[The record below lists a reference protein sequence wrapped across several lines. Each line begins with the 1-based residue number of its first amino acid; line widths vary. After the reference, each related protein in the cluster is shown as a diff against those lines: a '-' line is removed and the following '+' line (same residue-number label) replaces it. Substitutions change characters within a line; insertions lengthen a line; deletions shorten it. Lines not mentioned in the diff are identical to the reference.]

1 MHGVMPGRAT
11 LAGRQ
16 STPRVSRLAWVI
28 AVLALM
34 ATPASAQAPGL
45 GPSAELVDPHT
56 FRVCADPHDLPF
68 SNQAGEG
75 FENKLAELFASKLG
89 EPTSYT
95 YYPQVIGFVRNTLNA
110 LRCDVVMGDVVGD
123 DLMQTTNPYYRTT
136 YALVFKPGNGL
147 DGIETLADPRLK
159 GKHIG
164 IIAGTPPSEVLV
176 QQGLMALARPYAL
189 TVDTRIEVPSQTMV
203 NDIASGQIDAGVL
216 WGPIAGYYAQHA
228 TPQLV
233 VVPLLKEPSRM
244 DFRIAMG
251 VRHSDQDWKR
261 KLNRIVTENQ
271 PEIDRILQQ
280 YGVPLLDEQGKL
292 VAP

>member
-1 MHGVMPGRAT
+1 MHGVMPSRAT

-16 STPRVSRLAWVI
+16 TTPRMSLLAWVI
-28 AVLALM
+28 AVLALIAM
-34 ATPASAQAPGL
+34 PASAQAPGL

-56 FRVCADPHDLPF
+56 FRVCADPHNLPF

-95 YYPQVIGFVRNTLNA
+95 YYPQVIGFVHNTLNA

-159 GKHIG
+159 TMHIG
-164 IIAGTPPSEVLV
+164 IIAGTPPSDVLV
-176 QQGLMALARPYAL
+176 HQGLMLLAR
-189 TVDTRIEVPSQTMV
+189 
-203 NDIASGQIDAGVL
+203 
-216 WGPIAGYYAQHA
+216 
-228 TPQLV
+228 
-233 VVPLLKEPSRM
+233 
-244 DFRIAMG
+244 
-251 VRHSDQDWKR
+251 
-261 KLNRIVTENQ
+261 
-271 PEIDRILQQ
+271 
-280 YGVPLLDEQGKL
+280 
-292 VAP
+292 

>member
-1 MHGVMPGRAT
+1 MHGVMPGCAT

-16 STPRVSRLAWVI
+16 TTPRMPLLAWAI
-28 AVLALM
+28 TALVLMITQA
-34 ATPASAQAPGL
+34 PAQAPGL

-147 DGIETLADPRLK
+147 DGIDTLADARLT
-159 GKHIG
+159 GKHVG

-176 QQGLMALARPYAL
+176 RQGLMALARPYAL

-203 NDIASGQIDAGVL
+203 TDIAAGQIDAGVL
-216 WGPIAGYYAQHA
+216 WGPIAGYYAQRA
-228 TPQLV
+228 TPRLV
-233 VVPLLKEPSRM
+233 VVPLLKEQSRM

-261 KLNRIVTENQ
+261 KLNRIITENQ

-292 VAP
+292 IPP

>member
-16 STPRVSRLAWVI
+16 TTPRMSLLAWVI
-28 AVLALM
+28 AAVVLM
-34 ATPASAQAPGL
+34 AVPGSAQAPGL
-45 GPSAELVDPHT
+45 GQSAELVDPHT

-136 YALVFKPGNGL
+136 YALVFKSGNGL
-147 DGIETLADPRLK
+147 DGIYTLADPRLK
-159 GKHIG
+159 TKHIG
-164 IIAGTPPSEVLV
+164 IIAGTPPSDVLV
-176 QQGLMALARPYAL
+176 QQGLMLLAKPYAL

-216 WGPIAGYYAQHA
+216 WGPIAGYYAQRA

-261 KLNRIVTENQ
+261 KLNRIITENQ
-271 PEIDRILQQ
+271 PEIDRILRQ

-292 VAP
+292 VPP